1 LKQTLAIYVLVFLAL
16 VGANLPF
23 LTERVFAVL
32 PFRRA
37 GAIVAKP
44 FWLRFVELV
53 VLYLLIGL
61 IGRGFEASLG
71 NVFPQGWQFYAITF
85 VLFLVLAFPGFVHRY
100 LMRKRIA

>member
-1 LKQTLAIYVLVFLAL
+1 MKQTLAIYVLVFLAL

-23 LTERVFAVL
+23 LTERVFAIL
-32 PFRRA
+32 PFRR
-37 GAIVAKP
+37 GGVVAVKP
-44 FWLRFVELV
+44 FWLRFAELV
-53 VLYLLIGL
+53 VLYLLVGL

-71 NVFPQGWQFYAITF
+71 NAFPQGWQFYAITF